1 MGDSG
6 PGVPAR
12 PQVLTRRGFLAGG
25 AVGAAALAACAAVPT
40 PRLWATAWRRGV
52 VYGSSAATWQLA
64 DADYAGLFRDEA
76 AILLTEDDLLWYRI
90 RPTLRSGLVFT
101 RPDRIVRIA
110 EMSGQLVFGAHL
122 VWDQG
127 FGTGWSRHEL
137 WNLDRLRARRLLFGT
152 VDTVVRRYRGRIAA
166 WSCANEVIAASTE
179 VGAGGLRTDVPW
191 YRTCGNDY
199 VATAFH
205 VAHEADP
212 AATLVLND
220 FGYETASRSGPEPAA
235 KQRVTLQ
242 VLDTLLAAGVPVHA
256 FGLQAHLFA
265 DQFADR
271 FAAST
276 YQGFLRELSS
286 RGVRVMITELDVLDD
301 GLPAD
306 VKARD
311 QAVAEVY
318 RRYLDTVLG
327 VAEVSA
333 VLTFGLS
340 DRYTWLQQT
349 YPRRDGAARRPL
361 PFDARLRATP
371 ARAAL
376 QNALA
381 GAQPEHPWRQ
391 PPRASRSGS
400 AG

>member
-1 MGDSG
+1 
-6 PGVPAR
+6 
-12 PQVLTRRGFLAGG
+12 
-25 AVGAAALAACAAVPT
+25 
-40 PRLWATAWRRGV
+40 
-52 VYGSSAATWQLA
+52 
-64 DADYAGLFRDEA
+64 
-76 AILLTEDDLLWYRI
+76 
-90 RPTLRSGLVFT
+90 
-101 RPDRIVRIA
+101 
-110 EMSGQLVFGAHL
+110 
-122 VWDQG
+122 
-127 FGTGWSRHEL
+127 
-137 WNLDRLRARRLLFGT
+137 
-152 VDTVVRRYRGRIAA
+152 
-166 WSCANEVIAASTE
+166 
-179 VGAGGLRTDVPW
+179 
-191 YRTCGNDY
+191 
-199 VATAFH
+199 
-205 VAHEADP
+205 
-212 AATLVLND
+212 
-220 FGYETASRSGPEPAA
+220 
-235 KQRVTLQ
+235 VTLH

-271 FAAST
+271 FAGST
-276 YQGFLRELSS
+276 YQRFLRELSS